1 MQMHD
6 PVRVN
11 LAECADERWD
21 DPARGSLRWRTL
33 MSAALNGTSA
43 MVCGV
48 AEIAPGEHF
57 ALHSH
62 AEPEVYFG
70 LEGEGTV
77 MIDGQPHAMAPGVAL
92 YIPGHAV
99 HGVPECHAP
108 MRWFYVF
115 ARDSFDQIAYSFVH
129 EGTAAGDATPTPAAG
144 A

>member
-1 MQMHD
+1 MAE
-6 PVRVN
+6 PVRVV
-11 LAECADERWD
+11 LAECADEDWG

-33 MSAALNGTSA
+33 ISGALTGTEGI
-43 MVCGV
+43 VCGV

-62 AEPEVYFG
+62 AEPELYFG
-70 LEGEGTV
+70 LEGEGMV
-77 MIDGQPHAMAPGVAL
+77 LIDGQPHTLAPGVAL

-108 MRWFYVF
+108 MRWLYVF
-115 ARDSFDQIAYSFVH
+115 ARDSFDQIAYRFVH
-129 EGTAAGDATPTPAAG
+129 EGTGEGAATPTPAAG